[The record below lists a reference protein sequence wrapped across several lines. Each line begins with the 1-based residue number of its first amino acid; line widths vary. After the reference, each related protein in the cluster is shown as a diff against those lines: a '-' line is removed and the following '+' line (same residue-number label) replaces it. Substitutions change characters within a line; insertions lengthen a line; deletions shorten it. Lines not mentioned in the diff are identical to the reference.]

1 MENLCSINLRSSQPF
16 ATMPPCVHAKI
27 APTNVTSSGAFPS
40 PCVNSRTIMLTSIW
54 LKSLRASSPFP
65 WTANPMIMPEIIA
78 VQEITF
84 LEGITENNLNASSTF
99 PFLAYP
105 AIKEFQVGT
114 SFISISSKSFR
125 AEGNKLILAYM
136 STSAV
141 NV

>member
-27 APTNVTSSGAFPS
+27 APTNVTSS
-40 PCVNSRTIMLTSIW
+40 
-54 LKSLRASSPFP
+54 
-65 WTANPMIMPEIIA
+65 

-84 LEGITENNLNASSTF
+84 LEGITENNLKASTTF

-105 AIKEFQVGT
+105 AIKEFQMGT